1 MLLISPATLW
11 PLEDRTVPSSGSLP
25 NMWHMTWPMV
35 LLIRSEQPSSCHST
49 HLLCGRHLAFFL
61 FYEYR
66 KLILAAEPFHLWF
79 PLLGIPH
86 SRSSRGQLFVIL
98 ASAHVQPLTEAFP
111 DTHIK
116 IIPYH
121 FYQSYISM
129 SPWVISSEQ
138 SSVFESAPFQFFGYV
153 LRICLPQLD
162 YNFLEGRYLLC
173 LILHCINSVSHI
185 EGAPKIVVA
194 WLNEGMNIWG
204 HYLLPL
210 ALLCPFS
217 LVAIW
222 CPCLD
227 MFLAPCHF
235 CPRCAAM
242 CIVLEEVTYSH

>member
-11 PLEDRTVPSSGSLP
+11 PLEDRTMPSSGSLP

-35 LLIRSEQPSSCHST
+35 LLIKSEQPSSCHST

-121 FYQSYISM
+121 FYQSYISVILSHFFRAIICIWKCSLSILQLCAYDLS
-129 SPWVISSEQ
+129 SPTGL
-138 SSVFESAPFQFFGYV
+138 QF
-153 LRICLPQLD
+153 P
-162 YNFLEGRYLLC
+162 
-173 LILHCINSVSHI
+173 
-185 EGAPKIVVA
+185 
-194 WLNEGMNIWG
+194 WG
-204 HYLLPL
+204 
-210 ALLCPFS
+210 
-217 LVAIW
+217 
-222 CPCLD
+222 
-227 MFLAPCHF
+227 
-235 CPRCAAM
+235 
-242 CIVLEEVTYSH
+242 